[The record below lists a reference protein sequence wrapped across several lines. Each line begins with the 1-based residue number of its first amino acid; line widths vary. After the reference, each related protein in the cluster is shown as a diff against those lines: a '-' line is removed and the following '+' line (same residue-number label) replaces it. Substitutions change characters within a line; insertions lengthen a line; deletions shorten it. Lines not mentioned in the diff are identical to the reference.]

1 MRFIALLAGC
11 ILAHLDHSH
20 SHTHYTDKGTKL
32 LSQAAVRVRKPDLK
46 FKRNVEYTIV
56 Y

>member
-11 ILAHLDHSH
+11 ILAHLEHSH
-20 SHTHYTDKGTKL
+20 SHTHYKDKGTKL
-32 LSQAAVRVRKPDLK
+32 VSQATVRVRKPDLK
-46 FKRNVEYTIV
+46 FKRNVGYTII